1 MLVNDICTSYGVVCA
16 WNTSTMTFWPHFFCK
31 WVHNWGCHHLLWT
44 LTTKLVFFQCL
55 STNHA
60 MLVLFTF
67 FFLVYRNP
75 GWLQIWG
82 HQGPFHTVE
91 VKSLIKS
98 HSSWQWDP
106 LSHFCKL
113 PSPDSTHVLE
123 NYIKWTKWV
132 WQLKRYFKTN
142 PTFLSM
148 RYSNSGSNE
157 GIHEICIDDVCF
169 HLPLVA
175 SVHAN
180 VV

>member
-1 MLVNDICTSYGVVCA
+1 VNLKWIYGVMGRHMYFILSWLSYIARPPYVWLWCIVLVNDICTSYGVVCA

-91 VKSLIKS
+91 VKSLIKKS
-98 HSSWQWDP
+98 
-106 LSHFCKL
+106 FFVAMR
-113 PSPDSTHVLE
+113 PS
-123 NYIKWTKWV
+123 
-132 WQLKRYFKTN
+132 
-142 PTFLSM
+142 
-148 RYSNSGSNE
+148 
-157 GIHEICIDDVCF
+157 
-169 HLPLVA
+169 
-175 SVHAN
+175 
-180 VV
+180 